1 MKPFKPATT
10 VSPSSAHPTQH
21 LCVALSTCLFQVQ
34 SAVLRAAAEGRW
46 EAIQQAFHLP
56 DQKPLVLGARNEVS
70 WAAQLTSSSPYII
83 PMCTL
88 SSFLFNV
95 VWVDSP
101 SFCGPQW
108 APSPG
113 QAADY
118 SDPAASGPAEQG
130 KVVLHV
136 CV

>member
-1 MKPFKPATT
+1 MEHEPASLCTQHISQPTNYSYEMKPFKPATT

-88 SSFLFNV
+88 SSFSVQCSVGGLPFILRPTV
-95 VWVDSP
+95 GTFTWS
-101 SFCGPQW
+101 
-108 APSPG
+108 
-113 QAADY
+113 
-118 SDPAASGPAEQG
+118 SG
-130 KVVLHV
+130 
-136 CV
+136 